1 MIEIINR
8 NWPLNVGRTRHEAM
22 QLICMLI
29 CMLIGMLIGMLICM
43 FIWAPDIIVYIML
56 MISSFTY

>member
-29 CMLIGMLIGMLICM
+29 CMLIGMLICM